1 MKVFY
6 VMRQVLLLALMLTA
20 LAVQAQTGSI
30 TGKVV
35 DETGL
40 GLPGVSVQVKGQS
53 KTSSTDVKGNFRI
66 TGVSSGS
73 VTLSASYIGYRSVD
87 MTVTVNGNTV
97 ANFSLKPDAQN
108 LNEVV
113 VIGYGTAQKKDLTG
127 SITTVDAKEFQSG
140 NITSPEQLIAGKV
153 AGVSITSNGGAPG
166 SGSTIRVRG
175 GASLNASND
184 PLIVV
189 DGVPFSSN
197 LLPGATSSSA
207 IAGVGN
213 PLSLINP
220 NDIETFTILKDANAT
235 AIYGSRASN
244 GVILIT
250 TKKGRAGAPV
260 ITFSTVNS
268 YATVAKK
275 VNVLSADEIR
285 AYVNANGNATQKAL
299 LGSASTDWQDV
310 IYNNAFSTD
319 NNLSIAG
326 TFKKVPY
333 RFSGGYLDQNG
344 LLKTDNLT
352 RASAALTLN
361 PTFFDNHLK
370 VDLNLKGTL
379 SESRFANQDAV
390 KAAIQFDPTQP
401 VYATNNYGGYY
412 EWTVGSDAQLNP
424 NAPRNPLGLIEQK
437 TDLGKADRSFGNLR
451 LDYSFHFLPEL
462 HVNANAGYDVSKGYG
477 STNIPYYAA
486 QSIGTAG
493 SSTQYNA
500 VQHNKLAEFYF
511 NYAKDLKGINSNIN
525 ATAGYGYYDNSTTTY
540 NFTSYNGLGQQLS
553 QPVFPFDVQ
562 QNRLLSYYG
571 RVVYT
576 LADKYILSGTMR
588 ADGSSKFGEDN
599 RWGYFPSA
607 GFTWKAINESFLKD
621 SKVLSDLKLRLSYG
635 ITGQQDGILNYSYL
649 PNYYNSVNE
658 SQYQLGGQYYHV
670 YTPIEYDRNLK
681 WETSTTYNAG
691 IDYGLFKGRVYG
703 SVDVYYKK
711 TKDLLSTV
719 PIPVGTNFSNL
730 LLTNVGNM
738 ENKGIEASVNV
749 GIIKTEDMSWDMGF
763 NVTYNKNKVTNLSL
777 NPDPNY
783 KIGAGDITGATGTTL
798 KWNAAGYN
806 PGSFF
811 VYKQV
816 YDAQGAPIEG
826 QYEDLN
832 SDGTVNDQ
840 DKYFYKSPQPK
851 VILGFTTSFNYK
863 KWTLSTVLRGNL
875 GNYIYDNVSSNL
887 GVSRNV
893 LSPSGLINNAA
904 SSLFDTNFNSNQF
917 LSDYYVHKASFLKM
931 DNAGLA
937 YNFGRISPNRA
948 TTLRFTA
955 NVQNVFVVS
964 GYKGIDPENALGI
977 DYNLYPRPRTYSLGV
992 NVGF

>member
-1 MKVFY
+1 MRVFY
-6 VMRQVLLLALMLTA
+6 VMRLAIMLVLTLTA
-20 LAVQAQTGSI
+20 FAVQAQTGAV
-30 TGKVV
+30 TGKII

-40 GLPGVSVQVKGQS
+40 GLPGVSVQIKSQG
-53 KTSSTDVKGNFRI
+53 KTSSTDENGSFRI
-66 TGVSSGS
+66 TGVANGN
-73 VTLSASYIGYRSVD
+73 VTLTASYIGYRTMD
-87 MTVTVNGNTV
+87 IAVTVKGNTV
-97 ANFSLKPDAQN
+97 ANFSLVPDAQN

-127 SITTVDAKEFQSG
+127 SITTVGAKEFQSG

-153 AGVSITSNGGAPG
+153 AGVTITSNGGSPG
-166 SGSTIRVRG
+166 AGSTIRVRG

-189 DGVPFSSN
+189 DGVPFGSN
-197 LLPGATSSSA
+197 LLPGATNSNV
-207 IAGVGN
+207 IAGVSN

-250 TKKGRAGAPV
+250 TKKGKSGAPV
-260 ITFSTVNS
+260 INFSSVNS

-275 VNVLSADEIR
+275 VDVLSADQIR
-285 AYVNANGNATQKAL
+285 AYVNANGNDTQKAL
-299 LGSASTDWQDV
+299 LGTANTDWQDV
-310 IYNNAFSTD
+310 IYDNAFTTD
-319 NNLSIAG
+319 NNLSMSG
-326 TFKKVPY
+326 SFKGLPY
-333 RFSGGYLDQNG
+333 RVSGGFLDQKG
-344 LLKTDNLT
+344 LLLTDRLQ
-352 RASAALTLN
+352 RASGGLSLS
-361 PTFFDNHLK
+361 PSFFDNHLK

-379 SESRFANQDAV
+379 SESRFANQGAV
-390 KAAIQFDPTQP
+390 GAAIQFDPTQP
-401 VYATNNYGGYY
+401 VYANNPYGGYF
-412 EWTVGSDAQLNP
+412 EWVGSTGQLNP

-437 TDLGKADRSFGNLR
+437 SDNGKANRSFGNLK

-462 HVNANAGYDVSKGYG
+462 HANANVGYDISKGYG
-477 STNIPYYAA
+477 RTFVPANAA
-486 QSIGTAG
+486 QSFATSGTA
-493 SSTQYNA
+493 TQYASYQN
-500 VQHNKLAEFYF
+500 NKVAEFYL

-525 ATAGYGYYDNSTTTY
+525 ATAGYGYYDNSTTTN
-540 NFTSYNGLGQQLS
+540 NFTSYNALGTVIS
-553 QPVFPFDVQ
+553 TPIFPFDVQ

-588 ADGSSKFGEDN
+588 ADASSKFSEAG

-607 GFTWKAINESFLKD
+607 AFTWRAIDESFLKD
-621 SKVLSDLKLRLSYG
+621 SKVFSDLKFRLSYG
-635 ITGQQDGILNYSYL
+635 ITGQQDGIANYSYL
-649 PNYYNSVNE
+649 PNYYNSNNE
-658 SQYQLGGQYYHV
+658 QQYYIGGQYLHF
-670 YTPIEYDRNLK
+670 YTPIAYDKNLK
-681 WETSTTYNAG
+681 WETSETYNAG
-691 IDYGLFKGRVYG
+691 LDYGFFKGRVYG

-738 ENKGIEASVNV
+738 ENKGIEASINVSLIKSDDVN
-749 GIIKTEDMSWDMGF
+749 WDMGF
-763 NVTYNKNKVTNLSL
+763 NATYNKNKVTNLSL

-806 PGSFF
+806 PGSFL

-816 YDAQGAPIEG
+816 YGPSGAPIEG
-826 QYEDLN
+826 VYDDIN
-832 SDGTVNDQ
+832 RDGIVNDQ
-840 DKYFYKSPQPK
+840 DRYFYKSPQPT
-851 VILGFTTSFNYK
+851 VILGYTTSFSYK
-863 KWTLSTVLRGNL
+863 KWTVSTVLRANF
-875 GNYIYDNVSSNL
+875 GNYIYDNVGSNFGL
-887 GVSRNV
+887 ARNV
-893 LSPSGLINNAA
+893 LSPAGLINNA
-904 SSLFDTNFNSNQF
+904 STSLYATNFTANQF
-917 LSDYYVHKASFLKM
+917 LSDYYIRNASFLKM
-931 DNAGLA
+931 DNAGLV
-937 YNFGRISPNRA
+937 YNVGRISPKSA

-955 NVQNVFVVS
+955 NVQNVFVIS
-964 GYKGIDPENALGI
+964 DYKGIDPENSLGI

>member
-1 MKVFY
+1 MRVFY
-6 VMRQVLLLALMLTA
+6 VMRQVLMLVFTFTA

-30 TGKVV
+30 TGKIV
-35 DETGL
+35 DETGQ
-40 GLPGVSVQVKGQS
+40 GLPGVSVQVKGLS

-66 TGVSSGS
+66 TGVANGS
-73 VTLSASYIGYRSVD
+73 ATLTASYIGYRSVD
-87 MTVTVNGNTV
+87 MDIVVNGNTV
-97 ANFSLKPDAQN
+97 ANFSLKPDSQN

-127 SITTVDAKEFQSG
+127 SITTVGAKEFQTG

-197 LLPGATSSSA
+197 LLPGAISSNV

-250 TKKGRAGAPV
+250 TKKGKSGAPV
-260 ITFSTVNS
+260 INFSTVNS

-275 VNVLSADEIR
+275 VNVLSAGQIR
-285 AYVNANGNATQKAL
+285 SYVNANGNADQKAL
-299 LGSASTDWQDV
+299 LGTANTDWQDV
-310 IYNNAFSTD
+310 IYNSAFSTD

-333 RFSGGYLDQNG
+333 RFSAGYLDQNG
-344 LLKTDNLT
+344 LLRTDNLT
-352 RASAALTLN
+352 RSSAALTLN

-401 VYATNNYGGYY
+401 VYANNQYGGYF
-412 EWTVGSDAQLNP
+412 EWIGSTGQLNP

-462 HVNANAGYDVSKGYG
+462 HLNANAGYDVSKGYG
-477 STNIPYYAA
+477 SVNIPAYAA
-486 QSIGTAG
+486 QSFSTNG
-493 SSTQYNA
+493 SATHYDA
-500 VQHNKLAEFYF
+500 VQHNKLAEVYF

-525 ATAGYGYYDNSTTTY
+525 ATAGYGYYDNATTTY
-540 NFTSYNGLGQQLS
+540 NFTSYNALGS
-553 QPVFPFDVQ
+553 VISNPVFPFDKQ

-588 ADGSSKFGEDN
+588 ADGSSKFSEDN

-607 GFTWKAINESFLKD
+607 GFTWKAINESFLKE
-621 SKVLSDLKLRLSYG
+621 SKVFSDLKLRLSYG
-635 ITGQQDGILNYSYL
+635 ITGQQDGIANYSYL
-649 PNYYNSVNE
+649 SNYYNSTNE
-658 SQYQLGGQYYHV
+658 QQYYIGGQYYHF
-670 YTPIEYDRNLK
+670 YTPLAYDRNLK

-691 IDYGLFKGRVYG
+691 IDYGLFKGRVFG

-738 ENKGIEASVNV
+738 ENKGIEASVNI
-749 GIIKTEDMSWDMGF
+749 GLIKSDDVNWDMGF

-806 PGSFF
+806 PGSFY
-811 VYKQV
+811 VYKQT
-816 YDAQGAPIEG
+816 YNANGAPLEG
-826 QYEDLN
+826 VYEDLN
-832 SDGTVNDQ
+832 NDGVVNDQ
-840 DKYFYKSPQPK
+840 DRYFYKSPQPK

-893 LSPSGLINNAA
+893 LSPAGLINNAA
-904 SSLFDTNFNSNQF
+904 TSLLTTNFVANQF
-917 LSDYYVHKASFLKM
+917 LSDYYVRKASFLKM

-937 YNFGRISPNRA
+937 YDFGRISPNRA
-948 TTLRFTA
+948 TTLRFSA
-955 NVQNVFVVS
+955 NVQNVFVIS
-964 GYKGIDPENALGI
+964 SYKGIDPENALGI